1 MEFLQEAIASRNI
14 VFWIIL
20 AVLLFLL
27 FKILKS
33 VGKCILKL
41 LIIIGIVLLLLKF
54 FPGLFEPMIDFVR
67 DDWLD
72 DQVSNKPYQLSE

>member
-20 AVLLFLL
+20 VVLLILL

-41 LIIIGIVLLLLKF
+41 TIIIGIVALLVKF
-54 FPGLFEPMIDFVR
+54 FPGLFEPMVDFVR
-67 DDWLD
+67 DAWLG
-72 DQVSNKPYQLSE
+72 DQGPDKP

>member
-20 AVLLFLL
+20 AVLLILL

-33 VGKCILKL
+33 FGKCILRL
-41 LIIIGIVLLLLKF
+41 IIIIGIVALLVKF
-54 FPGLFEPMIDFVR
+54 FPGLFEPLVDFVR
-67 DDWLD
+67 DAWLD
-72 DQVSNKPYQLSE
+72 DQVPEKP

>member
-20 AVLLFLL
+20 VVLLILL

-33 VGKCILKL
+33 VGKCILR
-41 LIIIGIVLLLLKF
+41 LIIIVGIVALLVKF
-54 FPGLFEPMIDFVR
+54 FPGIFEPLIDFMR
-67 DDWLD
+67 DAWLG
-72 DQVSNKPYQLSE
+72 DQGPDKPL

>member
-1 MEFLQEAIASRNI
+1 MEFLQEAIATRNV

-20 AVLLFLL
+20 VVLLIFL

-41 LIIIGIVLLLLKF
+41 TIIIGIVALLVKF
-54 FPGLFEPMIDFVR
+54 FPGLFEPLIDFVR
-67 DDWLD
+67 DAWLG
-72 DQVSNKPYQLSE
+72 DQGPDKP

>member
-1 MEFLQEAIASRNI
+1 MEFLQEAIATRNI

-20 AVLLFLL
+20 LVLLIFL

-33 VGKCILKL
+33 VARCILKL
-41 LIIIGIVLLLLKF
+41 TIIIGIIALLVKF

-67 DDWLD
+67 DAWLGN
-72 DQVSNKPYQLSE
+72 QGHEKP

>member
-20 AVLLFLL
+20 VVLLILL
-27 FKILKS
+27 IKILKS

-41 LIIIGIVLLLLKF
+41 IIIIGIVALLTNF
-54 FPGLFEPMIDFVR
+54 FPGLFEPLIDFVR
-67 DDWLD
+67 DAWFGG
-72 DQVSNKPYQLSE
+72 QSPEKP

>member
-1 MEFLQEAIASRNI
+1 MEFLQEAIATRNI

-20 AVLLFLL
+20 VVLLIFL

-41 LIIIGIVLLLLKF
+41 TIIIGIVALLVKF
-54 FPGLFEPMIDFVR
+54 FPGLFEPLIDFVR
-67 DDWLD
+67 DAWLG
-72 DQVSNKPYQLSE
+72 DQGPDKP

>member
-20 AVLLFLL
+20 VVLLILL

-41 LIIIGIVLLLLKF
+41 IIIIGIVALLVKF
-54 FPGLFEPMIDFVR
+54 FPGLFEPLIDFVR
-67 DDWLD
+67 DAWLG
-72 DQVSNKPYQLSE
+72 DQGPDKP

>member
-20 AVLLFLL
+20 VVLLILL
-27 FKILKS
+27 FKVLKT

-41 LIIIGIVLLLLKF
+41 TIIIGIVALLVKF
-54 FPGLFEPMIDFVR
+54 FPGLFEPLIDFVS
-67 DDWLD
+67 DAWLG
-72 DQVSNKPYQLSE
+72 DQGPDKP

>member
-54 FPGLFEPMIDFVR
+54 FPGLFEPLVDFVR
-67 DDWLD
+67 DAWLD
-72 DQVSNKPYQLSE
+72 VKGPDKP

>member
-20 AVLLFLL
+20 VVLLILL

-33 VGKCILKL
+33 VGKCILRL
-41 LIIIGIVLLLLKF
+41 TIIIGIIALLVKF
-54 FPGLFEPMIDFVR
+54 FPGLFEPMVDFVR
-67 DDWLD
+67 DAWLG
-72 DQVSNKPYQLSE
+72 DQSPDNPL

>member
-27 FKILKS
+27 FKIHKS
-33 VGKCILKL
+33 VGKCIIKL

-67 DDWLD
+67 DAWLG
-72 DQVSNKPYQLSE
+72 DQSPDKPW

>member
-1 MEFLQEAIASRNI
+1 MEFLQEAIATRNI

-20 AVLLFLL
+20 LVLLILI

-41 LIIIGIVLLLLKF
+41 TIIIGIVALLVKF
-54 FPGLFEPMIDFVR
+54 FPELFEPLIDFVR
-67 DDWLD
+67 DAWLG
-72 DQVSNKPYQLSE
+72 DQGPDKP

>member
-20 AVLLFLL
+20 VVLLILL

-41 LIIIGIVLLLLKF
+41 TIIIGIVALLVKF
-54 FPGLFEPMIDFVR
+54 FLMA
-67 DDWLD
+67 LD
-72 DQVSNKPYQLSE
+72 CRF

>member
-20 AVLLFLL
+20 AILLILL

-33 VGKCILKL
+33 MGKCILKL
-41 LIIIGIVLLLLKF
+41 TIIIWIVALLVKF

-67 DDWLD
+67 DAWPGNQSPD
-72 DQVSNKPYQLSE
+72 NP

>member
-1 MEFLQEAIASRNI
+1 MEFLQEAIATRNI

-20 AVLLFLL
+20 VLLLILL

-41 LIIIGIVLLLLKF
+41 TIIIGIVALLVKF
-54 FPGLFEPMIDFVR
+54 FPGLFEPLIDFVR
-67 DDWLD
+67 DAWLG
-72 DQVSNKPYQLSE
+72 DQGPDKP

>member
-20 AVLLFLL
+20 AILLILL

-33 VGKCILKL
+33 MGKFILKL
-41 LIIIGIVLLLLKF
+41 TIIIGIVVLLVKF

-67 DDWLD
+67 DVWPGDQSLD
-72 DQVSNKPYQLSE
+72 NP

>member
-1 MEFLQEAIASRNI
+1 MEYLQEAIASRNI

-20 AVLLFLL
+20 VVLLILL

-33 VGKCILKL
+33 LGKCIIKL
-41 LIIIGIVLLLLKF
+41 IIIIGIVALLVKF

-67 DDWLD
+67 NAWLG
-72 DQVSNKPYQLSE
+72 DQSPDKP